1 MSAEEERTMAINSWA
16 GLVYHRC
23 KVLGETKT
31 KYRVRLLDDTL
42 LPGGRH
48 QKAGDVVLVPKHAVR
63 DAPVP
68 PLVEDWLR
76 SAWRGSSRVPPS
88 SAERSQETEVTR

>member
-1 MSAEEERTMAINSWA
+1 MSAEEERTMAINRWA

-48 QKAGDVVLVPKHAVR
+48 QKAGDVVLVP
-63 DAPVP
+63 
-68 PLVEDWLR
+68 
-76 SAWRGSSRVPPS
+76 
-88 SAERSQETEVTR
+88 

>member
-1 MSAEEERTMAINSWA
+1 MSAEEERTMAINRWA

-76 SAWRGSSRVPPS
+76 GAWRGGSRVPAS